1 MYVKFFLKPLVCFA
15 PTDEGAG
22 SAAAAGAEGA
32 EGADT
37 VTGNAGADTIEGGA
51 GADTVATGGGAD
63 TVSTGAAKWWED
75 AKFNDHRDLLVS
87 KGLTLDDKDEVIARL
102 AKGEKAAQ
110 MKLGKPADQLL
121 SKPGKGESVADWLK
135 ANGSTFGIPES
146 ADKYDVQRPESWP
159 KDAPWNDA
167 LEGKVREI
175 GLASGMSNDAVN
187 AMVGLYAENI
197 MALDQQAA
205 DDFEKGSAEMMSAL
219 EKDWGEQTSAKL
231 TLASQAASVIAE
243 KAGLDA
249 SAMEN
254 LAASLKPKIGDAG
267 TMRVFAAIGEMMG
280 DDQMVMGDGGV
291 SLNTTPAEARAK
303 LSQLQGKGGEFYEA
317 TQKKDR
323 EAIARLKPEVERLTK
338 IAAG

>member
-1 MYVKFFLKPLVCFA
+1 MYVEFFLKPLICFA
-15 PTDEGAG
+15 PADDAGAG
-22 SAAAAGAEGA
+22 GADAGAQGT
-32 EGADT
+32 DT
-37 VTGNAGADTIEGGA
+37 VAGNAGADTMESGA
-51 GADTVATGGGAD
+51 GADTLAAGVGAD
-63 TVSTGAAKWWED
+63 TLAAGSAKWWED

-121 SKPGKGESVADWLK
+121 TKPGKDENVADWLK

-146 ADKYDVQRPESWP
+146 PDKYDVQRPDSWP
-159 KDAPWNDA
+159 KDAPWNEA

-175 GLASGMSNDAVN
+175 GLANGMSNSAVN

-205 DDFEKGSAEMMSAL
+205 ADFEKGKGEMMSAL
-219 EKDWGEQTSAKL
+219 EKDWGDQTQAKL

-249 SAMEN
+249 TAMEN
-254 LAASLKPKIGDAG
+254 LAASLQPKIGDAG

-291 SLNTTPAEARAK
+291 SLNTNPAEARAK

-317 TQKKDR
+317 TQKRDR
-323 EAIARLKPEVERLTK
+323 EAIQRLKPEIDRLTK

>member
-1 MYVKFFLKPLVCFA
+1 MYVEFFLKPLICFSPA
-15 PTDEGAG
+15 DDAGAG
-22 SAAAAGAEGA
+22 GEAAAGAAGADTTPGSAGSDTLEGGT
-32 EGADT
+32 GADT
-37 VTGNAGADTIEGGA
+37 VTDGQGADTITA
-51 GADTVATGGGAD
+51 G
-63 TVSTGAAKWWED
+63 SAKWWED

-121 SKPGKGESVADWLK
+121 TKPGKGESVAEWLK
-135 ANGSTFGIPES
+135 SNGTTFGIPES
-146 ADKYDVQRPESWP
+146 PDKYDVQRPDSWP

-167 LEGKVREI
+167 LESKVREI
-175 GLASGMSNDAVN
+175 GLAKGMSNDAVN

-197 MALDQQAA
+197 MALDQQATA
-205 DDFEKGSAEMMSAL
+205 DFERGSAEMMAAL
-219 EKDWGEQTSAKL
+219 EKDWGDQTQAKL

-249 SAMEN
+249 SGMEN
-254 LAASLKPKIGDAG
+254 LAAALKPKIGDAG

-280 DDQMVMGDGGV
+280 DDQMVLGEGGT
-291 SLNTTPAEARAK
+291 SLNTTPAEARAQ
-303 LSQLQGKGGEFYEA
+303 LDQLQGKGGEYYEA
-317 TQKKDR
+317 TQKRDQQAMK
-323 EAIARLKPEVERLTK
+323 RLQPKIDRLTK

>member
-1 MYVKFFLKPLVCFA
+1 MYVEFFLKPLICFA
-15 PTDEGAG
+15 PADDGGAG
-22 SAAAAGAEGA
+22 GEGAGAEGTDIVA
-32 EGADT
+32 
-37 VTGNAGADTIEGGA
+37 GNAGTDTMESGA
-51 GADTVATGGGAD
+51 GADTLEAGAGAD
-63 TVSTGAAKWWED
+63 TLAAGSAKWWED

-121 SKPGKGESVADWLK
+121 TKPGKDESVADWLK

-167 LEGKVREI
+167 LESKVREI
-175 GLASGMSNDAVN
+175 AFASGMGNDAVN
-187 AMVGLYAENI
+187 KMVGLYAENI
-197 MALDQQAA
+197 MALDKQAA
-205 DDFEKGSAEMMSAL
+205 DDFQKGSAEMMTAL
-219 EKDWGEQTSAKL
+219 EKDWGEQTQAKL
-231 TLASQAASVIAE
+231 TLASQAASVVAE

-249 SAMEN
+249 TAMEN
-254 LAASLKPKIGDAG
+254 LAAALKPKIGDAG

-291 SLNTTPAEARAK
+291 NLNTTPAEARAK
-303 LSQLQGKGGEFYEA
+303 LSQLQGTGGEYYQA
-317 TQKKDR
+317 TQKRDR
-323 EAIARLKPEVERLTK
+323 EAIKRLQPEIDRLTK